1 MIEFVS
7 TNWRDHYYLKYADYE
22 EMGIHEYWIVDHAA
36 LGGRNCI
43 GNPKQLTYL
52 FVTCLMENIK
62 LLSFEIMNALSPKVF
77 LN

>member
-1 MIEFVS
+1 VIEFLS

-36 LGGRNCI
+36 LGGRNYI

-62 LLSFEIMNALSPKVF
+62 LLSFEIMNALSPKLF